1 MNQILCEDLM
11 IKRRNWKS
19 NGQEKKKD
27 KVMWQDREMGE
38 EKNNNES
45 SKTHRNSVLD
55 IPITV
60 KKIST
65 KWL

>member
-1 MNQILCEDLM
+1 M
-11 IKRRNWKS
+11 RRS
-19 NGQEKKKD
+19 NDQKKKLKIQWSRKKKD

-65 KWL
+65 K

>member
-1 MNQILCEDLM
+1 LKIHWS
-11 IKRRNWKS
+11 R
-19 NGQEKKKD
+19 KKKD

-38 EKNNNES
+38 EKKNNES
-45 SKTHRNSVLD
+45 SKTHWNSVLD

-65 KWL
+65 K